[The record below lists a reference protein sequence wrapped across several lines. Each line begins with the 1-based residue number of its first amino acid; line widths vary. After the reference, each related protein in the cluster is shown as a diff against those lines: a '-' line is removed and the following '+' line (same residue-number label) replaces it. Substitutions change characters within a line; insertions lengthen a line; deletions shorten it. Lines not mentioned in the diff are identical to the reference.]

1 MHLHDDHFPAPV
13 SETEEGGPHA
23 IHHPARRIRRARV
36 AVGTTVATI
45 FLLAGSGVAAAAPS
59 GGFAGRGGGSGV
71 VGTLRSVKGSTL
83 TVKTTAG
90 KTETAKVTSKTT
102 YEKTTTGKIS
112 LLKAGATVTAI
123 GTLSNGSLDASRV
136 MIGAVGGF
144 AGAGGPG
151 GAAGRP
157 GGGEGGVPSG
167 ASGGTP
173 PSGAGGT
180 SPTAP
185 TGRANFTFVSGT
197 VSDITA
203 TSFALT
209 ETSGTKG
216 TVEVAPT
223 TTISDTTK
231 ISESGLKVGQTVTIR
246 GTTAKSGA
254 VTALAVTEGKSTGF
268 GLGGF
273 GGPRGRAGGG

>member
-1 MHLHDDHFPAPV
+1 MHLHDDHFPAPG

-23 IHHPARRIRRARV
+23 THHPARRIRRARV

-45 FLLAGSGVAAAAPS
+45 FLLAGSGVAAAASS
-59 GGFAGRGGGSGV
+59 GGFAGPGGWSGV
-71 VGTLRSVKGSTL
+71 VGTLSSVNGSTL
-83 TVKTTAG
+83 TVRTTAG
-90 KTETAKVTSKTT
+90 RTETAKVTSKTT

-123 GTLSNGSLDASRV
+123 GTLSDGSLDASRV

-144 AGAGGPG
+144 AGGPG
-151 GAAGRP
+151 PTRGGA
-157 GGGEGGVPSG
+157 
-167 ASGGTP
+167 
-173 PSGAGGT
+173 SGAGGT

-197 VSDITA
+197 VSDITSS
-203 TSFALT
+203 SFVLT

-254 VTALAVTEGKSTGF
+254 VTALAVAEGKSTGFGF

-273 GGPRGRAGGG
+273 GGGGRPPAA